1 MGNVFEPIAA
11 GISTAGSVASTAL
24 TNKANRDIAAQNNA
38 TQIQIANQNNQMQR
52 ELNAENNQFSHDE
65 AELAFD
71 RSVEQW
77 QRENQYN
84 TPVEQLKRF
93 QEAGINPTLGLL
105 GNSAM
110 PAANSPAATMAQPH
124 GSGITPSMPQLQQA
138 VMNPFD
144 IGDSLMKGIT
154 ALANARKTGL
164 ESKSLQET
172 MDSIISKAKS
182 DAKFAEN
189 QADLSEFQNYLQQR
203 YGEKRFTAE
212 TQKLLD
218 DAYLSTSLAFKAQR
232 EGDLAL
238 AQEYREKAHTD
249 VLKLDKELKI
259 KERDNYDELYD
270 LRKNQIIADT
280 EKSKAEGEKARQEA
294 ITEDQL
300 RDYRRDLLSSD
311 KRVADESANKFA
323 AEVSH
328 YALINNLI
336 PQGTD
341 QMKYREAVLKQIQED
356 VKSKEFENT
365 WTGRIMRSLAGPASN
380 VAAATLFMVPKL

>member
-105 GNSAM
+105 GNAAM
-110 PAANSPAATMAQPH
+110 PAANSPAAMMAQPH

-270 LRKNQIIADT
+270 LRKKQIIADT